1 MVSALQWREFQMKK
15 KKKTTPMKSK
25 SSQVICRS
33 FIHSIL
39 DYSSTLLFFFFFF
52 KTGRSSYCQV
62 CRLPI
67 FLWAFNCDMFFLSLS
82 WRFSATRSFQT
93 CQFSIALC
101 TATRAHNIGVSIGLQ
116 WLSLHL
122 TLQFYLIYI
131 FSTNSHCLQ
140 WSAKFVGS
148 SLILTSDVPS
158 VTFFTDFI
166 RYCWNER
173 LI

>member
-1 MVSALQWREFQMKK
+1 MKRIPNEKK
-15 KKKTTPMKSK
+15 KKRRRW
-25 SSQVICRS
+25 SQKALKWFVARLFIPYWIIVPLYFS
-33 FIHSIL
+33 FFL
-39 DYSSTLLFFFFFF
+39 FF

-67 FLWAFNCDMFFLSLS
+67 FLWAFNCDKFFLSLS

-93 CQFSIALC
+93 CQFSIALS

-148 SLILTSDVPS
+148 SLILTSDVPI